1 MTSMETMQ
9 TKTVKCPSCG
19 VVLEVKNS
27 KNEEVKIINCP
38 QCSTVLR
45 VRFPKRTDEVMDAET
60 HIARGGRECE
70 TMIARAK
77 SASGKAFIL
86 CEGKF
91 YELHEGT
98 NIVGRK
104 AASSTANVQLDVA
117 DRYMSRLNAAIRVN
131 KAEGQLTVT
140 LANHKNQNP
149 IMVGTLQLL
158 PGDEVML
165 GDNDVFTMGVTKMTL
180 KIQKD
185 ED

>member
-1 MTSMETMQ
+1 MKELFI
-9 TKTVKCPSCG
+9 KCPSCG
-19 VVLEVKNS
+19 AVLQVKNS

-45 VRFPKRTDEVMDAET
+45 VRFLKRTDEVMDAET
-60 HIARGGRECE
+60 HIVGGGRGCE

-86 CEGKF
+86 CEGKS

-98 NIVGRK
+98 NIVGRR
-104 AASSTANVQLDVA
+104 ASSSTANVQLDVT
-117 DRYMSRLNAAIRVN
+117 DRYMSRLNAAIKVN
-131 KAEGQLTVT
+131 KAEGRLTVT

-180 KIQKD
+180 KIKND